1 MYATVFVTDK
11 ESVDYI
17 TNPTDLMNLGKD
29 TGRLDGELSGT
40 KIVQRKRRGS
50 DDDEDSEDEDDD
62 GGENEGNGNGKGEDE
77 DGDDVSKGK
86 KMRMSLQKGEV
97 RTHRTYY
104 HTLVA
109 EGSRT
114 TIKISLLRLI
124 VHNCC
129 LAY

>member
-1 MYATVFVTDK
+1 MYASVCVTDK

-50 DDDEDSEDEDDD
+50 DDDEDSEDED
-62 GGENEGNGNGKGEDE
+62 GGENEGKGKGKGEDE

-97 RTHRTYY
+97 RAHRTYY

-109 EGSRT
+109 DDSSRLY
-114 TIKISLLRLI
+114 IKKFI
-124 VHNCC
+124 VKFDR
-129 LAY
+129 YYVY